1 MPEGGDTSENDQGGR
16 GVPRDRPSEASEAA
30 TAFRLAGAGL
40 ELAGSTLL
48 LGGVGYLADLWRG
61 HVTPYAAIVGLL
73 VGFAAGLF
81 RLIRLAEQ
89 MAASE
94 EKRRER

>member
-1 MPEGGDTSENDQGGR
+1 MPEGGDHSDSDQGSR
-16 GVPRDRPSEASEAA
+16 GDPRDRPSEAA